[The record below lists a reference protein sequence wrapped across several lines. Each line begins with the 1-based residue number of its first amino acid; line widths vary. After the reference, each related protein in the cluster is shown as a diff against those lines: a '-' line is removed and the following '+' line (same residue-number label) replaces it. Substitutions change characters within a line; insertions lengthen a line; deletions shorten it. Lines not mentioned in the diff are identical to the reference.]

1 MGMNP
6 GSAGPQGLPQ
16 EEVPYSSVQRWLLY
30 FTTTRRKA
38 AAIAVFIAGWF
49 GLEILAESSGLLF
62 PGLITNLYFF
72 GGLCAL
78 SVLFTHG
85 ARLHRPVHLP
95 AEMMVGNAKQRF
107 ILEEEWTT
115 SLPPQEALE
124 RLRRAFDQP
133 NVAVR
138 TIGPTLWIE
147 IDRQWDAGQ
156 WLHRS
161 AAPHLKFRPDVQFF
175 FDIADDGTC
184 ITAYSRNRRFA
195 GMYDVLKLADEMSTT
210 AVELARKAT
219 TQAD

>member
-1 MGMNP
+1 MNP
-6 GSAGPQGLPQ
+6 GSVDPQGLPR
-16 EEVPYSSVQRWLLY
+16 EELPYSSVQRSLLY

-49 GLEILAESSGLLF
+49 GLEVMAESSGILF

-72 GGLCAL
+72 GGICAL

-95 AEMMVGNAKQRF
+95 AEIMVGNAKQRF
-107 ILEEEWTT
+107 FLEEEWTT

-133 NVAVR
+133 NVTVR

-156 WLHRS
+156 WLYRS
-161 AAPHLKFRPDVQFF
+161 AAPHLKFRPDIQFF
-175 FDIADDGTC
+175 FDVTDGGTG
-184 ITAYSRNRRFA
+184 ITAYSRDRRFA
-195 GMYDVLKLADEMSTT
+195 GMYDVLKLADEMSAT